1 MSGRLDSVRAVFRA
15 VAEAMVP
22 ATQRYDDQAW
32 GAMECAVEQAL
43 LARPVKMQRQ
53 LLVFLR
59 LANLLALPLA
69 GRTLVALAPA
79 ERERV
84 LHRLERSPVPL
95 IRRGV
100 WGVRT
105 LIFLGHYTRPE
116 VVAASGWKGSAR
128 GWAAR
133 DEARPSG
140 AVDGTRGGMAGTTDS
155 SPRPS

>member
-32 GAMECAVEQAL
+32 GAMECAVELAL

-133 DEARPSG
+133 SEARPSG
-140 AVDGTRGGMAGTTDS
+140 AAGGMTGPTDP